1 MRQGGDMRMNR
12 DIRYD
17 QTIMRYE
24 NGQLFETTDNY
35 VTEFPLTIT
44 VNGDEF
50 ATVICSPNH
59 LDELVFGFLASE
71 GVILKRD
78 ELKHCNID
86 DSRGFAHVTLTTQLN
101 QRIQLSTKRLV
112 ASCCGKS
119 REFYFQNDAAIA
131 KTSMSTISVTPQQIL
146 KMMTRLQ
153 NESRT
158 FHVTGGLHNAAISD
172 GGDFYI
178 HRQDIG
184 RHNALDKLFG
194 YCIQHHIPVRDKILI
209 FSGRISSEILIKAAK
224 IGVGMIVS
232 KSAPTTLAIQL
243 AHDLNITAV
252 GFVREEHFNI
262 YSHPER
268 IVNPSSS

>member
-1 MRQGGDMRMNR
+1 MNR
-12 DIRYD
+12 DIQYN
-17 QTIMRYE
+17 QPIIRYE
-24 NGQLFETTDNY
+24 NGKLYETEDSY
-35 VTEFPLTIT
+35 VTEFPLTLM
-44 VNGDEF
+44 VNGEEF

-59 LDELVFGFLASE
+59 IEELVLGFLASE
-71 GVILKRD
+71 GVILKRSEIKSVD
-78 ELKHCNID
+78 ID
-86 DSRGFAHVTLTTQLN
+86 DSKGFAYVELTTDIS
-101 QRIQLSTKRLV
+101 QRMQLSTKRMI

-131 KTSMSTISVTPQQIL
+131 KTSMSTIEVRPDQIL
-146 KMMTRLQ
+146 NMMARLQ
-153 NESRT
+153 EESRT
-158 FHVTGGLHNAAISD
+158 FHMTGGLHNAAISD
-172 GGDFYI
+172 GDAFYV

-194 YCIQHHIPVRDKILI
+194 YCIQRRISVRDKILI

-252 GFVREEHFNI
+252 GFVRDHHFNI

-268 IVNPSSS
+268 IHNPS